1 MYILIVGCGRLGSE
15 LALTLAKT
23 DHDVSVVDRHS
34 ENLDILGSGF
44 NGSRLRGVE
53 IDTDVLIEAGIK
65 DAELFLALTPDD
77 NINLMACQIAKKLFN
92 VPTVLARI
100 CNPERAYIYETLGV
114 EGISPN
120 SLWINLVK
128 EKYLCVQ

>member
-1 MYILIVGCGRLGSE
+1 MYIVIAGCGRLGSE

-23 DHDVSVVDRHS
+23 EHDVSVVDRHS
-34 ENLDILGSGF
+34 ENLDSLGSGF

-53 IDTDVLIEAGIK
+53 IDTDVLMEAGIK
-65 DAELFLALTPDD
+65 EADLFLALTPDD
-77 NINLMACQIAKKLFN
+77 NINLMACQIAKKIFN
-92 VPTVLARI
+92 VPTVLSRI